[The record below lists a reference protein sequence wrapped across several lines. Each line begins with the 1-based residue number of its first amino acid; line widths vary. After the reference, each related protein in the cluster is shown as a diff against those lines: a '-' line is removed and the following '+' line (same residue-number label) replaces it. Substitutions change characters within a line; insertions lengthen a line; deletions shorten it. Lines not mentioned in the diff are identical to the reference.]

1 MAGLARRRPAR
12 IGPQGAAPLLKVL
25 VVIYGVAI
33 LGFVWLTKD
42 LTFATLTEDPIFA
55 GYSITVV
62 IYVLG
67 RFVGALFYRPVPDG
81 GYRPTVSVI
90 IPAFNEED
98 GIMGTIESC
107 LRVDYPG
114 DLIEVIVVND
124 GSTDRTWERILEA
137 KARWP
142 EVYAVDLGRNYGK
155 RGAMAEGIRR
165 AGGEIL
171 CFVDSDSYLKPGA
184 VVAIVQPFADQR
196 VGTVVGHAYVR
207 NAMTNWIT
215 KMQQV
220 RYYSA
225 FRVIKSMESLLSGT
239 VTCASGCCAAYRTSV
254 ILPILDA
261 WECQTFLGRPATFG
275 DDRALTN
282 RVLTTH
288 RVVYQSTAQ
297 ADTVA
302 PDNLRVFFRQQLR
315 WKKSWLRESL
325 WVVRLFWR
333 KNPLAALFTYA
344 SIVFPF
350 MAPFVVIHAVG
361 GRLVGGSWAGL
372 WFYLIGTYA
381 MALLYSLYY
390 AFKRH
395 DGLWHHGLTFVVL
408 YMGVLVFQTYWGILT
423 MRDTRWGTRASTVD
437 HNTIDQMLVTAL
449 PAEEVDLPLDARES
463 RYEGVRPFRTRP
475 APPDRGRPGRPAL
488 VRRAVRRLRHLH
500 VRRAADPR
508 PPPGGHLPAGAART
522 DRRPGAGGAGPRP
535 PLLGQGHGPRLPR
548 PRLRVRRRRE
558 GRLRHLPERFGEHLA
573 TLRAA
578 GMNTVTA
585 SDVARALG
593 TGKPLP
599 PNAVMISFD
608 DGRIDALLWADPCS
622 SRPTCRRPCSS
633 SAAPPP
639 ARHLL
644 RQLEA
649 PPGRGAVG
657 TLGHPGPHPRLPPGA
672 QGLGRREAPKLTSL
686 NPDESIG
693 EYRERVRD
701 DLEENNAAISSMSAA
716 ARWPSPTPSGPM
728 EPTGSTI
735 RASGRPPPRG
745 GQPLRPRLPPGRAG
759 QRPAGRPHRRIGWV
773 SAASRWATGA
783 ARSCSGG
790 SSGQSR
796 LPVAGATPTKDPRFP
811 RLWSRICRRSPS
823 CLSSARTRRRSR
835 PSRSSRSR
843 R

>member
-1 MAGLARRRPAR
+1 M
-12 IGPQGAAPLLKVL
+12 LKAILQVV

-42 LTFATLTEDPIFA
+42 LTFATLTQDPIFA

-67 RFVGALFYRPVPDG
+67 RFVGALFYRPVPDL

-90 IPAFNEED
+90 VPAFNEEN
-98 GIMGTIESC
+98 GIIGAIESC
-107 LRVDYPG
+107 LGVDYPP

-124 GSTDRTWERILEA
+124 GSNDRTWERILEA

-142 EVYAVDLGRNYGK
+142 RVYAVDLGRNYGK

-165 AGGEIL
+165 ARGEIL
-171 CFVDSDSYLKPGA
+171 CFVDSDSYLKPDA
-184 VVAIVQPFADQR
+184 VVAIVQPFVDQR

-261 WECQTFLGRPATFG
+261 WEFQTFLGRPATFG

-302 PDNLRVFFRQQLR
+302 PESLRVFFRQQLR

-350 MAPFVVIHAVG
+350 MAPFVVLHAVA
-361 GRLVGGSWAGL
+361 GRLVGGSWSGL

-437 HNTIDQMLVTAL
+437 HNPIDQMHVTAL
-449 PAEEVDLPLDARES
+449 PAEEVALPLD
-463 RYEGVRPFRTRP
+463 VF
-475 APPDRGRPGRPAL
+475 
-488 VRRAVRRLRHLH
+488 
-500 VRRAADPR
+500 
-508 PPPGGHLPAGAART
+508 
-522 DRRPGAGGAGPRP
+522 
-535 PLLGQGHGPRLPR
+535 
-548 PRLRVRRRRE
+548 
-558 GRLRHLPERFGEHLA
+558 
-573 TLRAA
+573 
-578 GMNTVTA
+578 
-585 SDVARALG
+585 
-593 TGKPLP
+593 
-599 PNAVMISFD
+599 
-608 DGRIDALLWADPCS
+608 
-622 SRPTCRRPCSS
+622 
-633 SAAPPP
+633 
-639 ARHLL
+639 
-644 RQLEA
+644 
-649 PPGRGAVG
+649 
-657 TLGHPGPHPRLPPGA
+657 
-672 QGLGRREAPKLTSL
+672 
-686 NPDESIG
+686 
-693 EYRERVRD
+693 ERV
-701 DLEENNAAISSMSAA
+701 
-716 ARWPSPTPSGPM
+716 
-728 EPTGSTI
+728 
-735 RASGRPPPRG
+735 
-745 GQPLRPRLPPGRAG
+745 
-759 QRPAGRPHRRIGWV
+759 PA
-773 SAASRWATGA
+773 
-783 ARSCSGG
+783 
-790 SSGQSR
+790 
-796 LPVAGATPTKDPRFP
+796 
-811 RLWSRICRRSPS
+811 
-823 CLSSARTRRRSR
+823 
-835 PSRSSRSR
+835 
-843 R
+843 